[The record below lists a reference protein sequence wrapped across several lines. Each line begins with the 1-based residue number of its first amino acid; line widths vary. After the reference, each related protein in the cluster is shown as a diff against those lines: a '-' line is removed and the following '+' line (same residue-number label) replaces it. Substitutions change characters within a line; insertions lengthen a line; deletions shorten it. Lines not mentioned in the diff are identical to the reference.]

1 MFFRKL
7 TAIILML
14 AVGATSFQK
23 AIFLLDYRINKN
35 FIAAKL
41 CINRNRPNSCC
52 KGKCYLNKQLQKEE
66 TGNSGNPAPGSAKNT
81 ILLYVESPGNMAS
94 VTMVEMKYAVR
105 YLYRECQP
113 FVHSIFHPPGFIC

>member
-1 MFFRKL
+1 
-7 TAIILML
+7 ML

-41 CINRNRPNSCC
+41 CINRYRPNSCC

-66 TGNSGNPAPGSAKNT
+66 TGNPRNSAPGSAKNS
-81 ILLYVESPGNMAS
+81 ILLYVESPGNTAA
-94 VTMVEMKYAVR
+94 VAIADKKYAGSR
-105 YLYRECQP
+105 LYRECQP